1 MALLRGARMCVCA
14 RAALSGMSTSHAQ
27 PQARTPNFAVTSR
40 SWSKQ
45 AGLRK
50 VLGRTLRRCGALVT
64 LAGAALGGQAATP
77 LVFAIP
83 PEDRLSVTMA
93 QRVLALAYQ
102 ELGVEVQY
110 TKLPVRRGYALADEI
125 DGVGLGVTLDIALTQ
140 VRIEVPVSY
149 EEAAVYAT
157 RTDIVPNGYASLQPY
172 VIGHIAGIGY
182 LETRLQGMRT
192 DTATNVES
200 LFRKLE
206 MGRTDVVVD
215 SRFNSCL
222 IKTLGLRKVQL
233 LHPSLE
239 TAPGFHF
246 LHMRH
251 AALVP
256 RVTAV
261 LRRMAADGTIKK
273 VQAQA
278 LKEYR
283 SQCD

>member
-1 MALLRGARMCVCA
+1 MRRPTDCLAHRTGRRLRQCAMLL
-14 RAALSGMSTSHAQ
+14 
-27 PQARTPNFAVTSR
+27 
-40 SWSKQ
+40 
-45 AGLRK
+45 
-50 VLGRTLRRCGALVT
+50 T
-64 LAGAALGGQAATP
+64 LAGAAAGSTAAP

-110 TKLPVRRGYALADEI
+110 TKLPVRRGYAQADEV
-125 DGVGLGVTLDIALTQ
+125 DGVGLGVTPDIGLTQ

-157 RTDIVPNGYASLQPY
+157 RGDIVPQGYASLQPY

-192 DTATNVES
+192 DTASSVES

-233 LHPSLE
+233 LQPSLE
-239 TAPGFHF
+239 TAPGYHF

-251 AALVP
+251 AALIP
-256 RVTAV
+256 KVTAV

-283 SQCD
+283 TQCD

>member
-1 MALLRGARMCVCA
+1 MALLRTARRWLVA
-14 RAALSGMSTSHAQ
+14 LAALLGLVVPAAHA
-27 PQARTPNFAVTSR
+27 N
-40 SWSKQ
+40 
-45 AGLRK
+45 
-50 VLGRTLRRCGALVT
+50 
-64 LAGAALGGQAATP
+64 TP
-77 LVFAIP
+77 LIFAIP
-83 PEDRLSVTMA
+83 PEDRLSITMA
-93 QRVLALAYQ
+93 QRVLALVYQ

-110 TKLPVRRGYALADEI
+110 TKLPVRRGYALADEV
-125 DGVGLGVTLDIALTQ
+125 DGVGLGVTPEIGLTL

-157 RTDIVPNGYASLQPY
+157 RADIVPHGYASLQPY

-182 LETRLQGMRT
+182 LEARLQGMRT

-206 MGRTDVVVD
+206 MGRTDVVID

-222 IKTLGLRKVQL
+222 IKSLNLHKVQL
-233 LHPSLE
+233 LQPSLE

-251 AALVP
+251 AALIP
-256 RVTAV
+256 RVNAV

-273 VQAQA
+273 VHAQA
-278 LKEYR
+278 LKEYKLL
-283 SQCD
+283 CD

>member
-1 MALLRGARMCVCA
+1 MRHRTHCLAHRTSRRLRQCAALLI
-14 RAALSGMSTSHAQ
+14 
-27 PQARTPNFAVTSR
+27 
-40 SWSKQ
+40 
-45 AGLRK
+45 
-50 VLGRTLRRCGALVT
+50 
-64 LAGAALGGQAATP
+64 LAGSAAGSTAAP

-110 TKLPVRRGYALADEI
+110 TKLPVRRGYAQADEV
-125 DGVGLGVTLDIALTQ
+125 DGVGLGVTPDIGLTQ

-157 RTDIVPNGYASLQPY
+157 RGDIVPQGYASLQPY

-192 DTATNVES
+192 DTASSVES

-233 LHPSLE
+233 LQPSLE
-239 TAPGFHF
+239 TAPGYHF

-251 AALVP
+251 AALIP
-256 RVTAV
+256 KVTAV

>member
-40 SWSKQ
+40 SWPKQ

-93 QRVLALAYQ
+93 QRVLALA
-102 ELGVEVQY
+102 
-110 TKLPVRRGYALADEI
+110 DEI

-157 RTDIVPNGYASLQPY
+157 STDIVPNGYASLQPY

-192 DTATNVES
+192 DTASNVES

>member
-1 MALLRGARMCVCA
+1 MRHPTDCLAHRTSRRLRQCAALL
-14 RAALSGMSTSHAQ
+14 
-27 PQARTPNFAVTSR
+27 
-40 SWSKQ
+40 
-45 AGLRK
+45 
-50 VLGRTLRRCGALVT
+50 T
-64 LAGAALGGQAATP
+64 LAGAAAGSTAAP

-93 QRVLALAYQ
+93 QRVLALVYQ

-110 TKLPVRRGYALADEI
+110 TKLPVRRGYAQADEV
-125 DGVGLGVTLDIALTQ
+125 DGVGLGVTPDIGLTQ

-157 RTDIVPNGYASLQPY
+157 RSDIVPQGYASLQPY

-192 DTATNVES
+192 DTASSVES

-233 LHPSLE
+233 LQPSLE
-239 TAPGFHF
+239 TAPGYHF

-251 AALVP
+251 SALIP
-256 RVTAV
+256 KVTAV

-283 SQCD
+283 TQCD

>member
-1 MALLRGARMCVCA
+1 MTPNTGRVMGWSRGCLALLVCC
-14 RAALSGMSTSHAQ
+14 SMGT
-27 PQARTPNFAVTSR
+27 QAS
-40 SWSKQ
+40 
-45 AGLRK
+45 
-50 VLGRTLRRCGALVT
+50 
-64 LAGAALGGQAATP
+64 TP
-77 LVFAIP
+77 LVFAVP
-83 PEDRLSVTMA
+83 PEDRLSITMA
-93 QRVLALAYQ
+93 QRVLALVYQ

-110 TKLPVRRGYALADEI
+110 SKLPVRRGYAMADEV
-125 DGVGLGVTLDIALTQ
+125 DGVGLGVTLDIGPTL

-157 RTDIVPNGYASLQPY
+157 RADIVPHGYPSLQPY

-182 LETRLQGMRT
+182 LEARLQGMRT

-206 MGRTDVVVD
+206 MGRTDVVID

-222 IKTLGLRKVQL
+222 IKSLNLHKVQL
-233 LHPSLE
+233 LQPSLE

-251 AALVP
+251 AALIP

-273 VQAQA
+273 VHAQA
-278 LKEYR
+278 LKEYKLL
-283 SQCD
+283 CD

>member
-1 MALLRGARMCVCA
+1 M
-14 RAALSGMSTSHAQ
+14 
-27 PQARTPNFAVTSR
+27 TPNTGHSPRWPRWCCALAVCCNLTA
-40 SWSKQ
+40 W
-45 AGLRK
+45 AN
-50 VLGRTLRRCGALVT
+50 
-64 LAGAALGGQAATP
+64 TP

-83 PEDRLSVTMA
+83 PEDRLSITMA
-93 QRVLALAYQ
+93 QRVLALVYH

-110 TKLPVRRGYALADEI
+110 TKLPVRRGYAQADEV
-125 DGVGLGVTLDIALTQ
+125 DGVGLGVTPDIGPTL

-157 RTDIVPNGYASLQPY
+157 RADIVPHGYASLQPY

-182 LETRLQGMRT
+182 LEARLQGMRT

-222 IKTLGLRKVQL
+222 IKQLNLHKVQL
-233 LHPSLE
+233 LQPSLE

-251 AALVP
+251 AALIP

-261 LRRMAADGTIKK
+261 LRRMATDGTIKK

-278 LKEYR
+278 LKEYKLL
-283 SQCD
+283 CD